1 MYSLWRN
8 EPLREQ
14 IKSNARTIATSQVLS
29 LLPALLIT
37 ELFFH
42 WKSFLLEFVGF
53 LATWFVIDFVLSK
66 LLALIRPLREKSV
79 S

>member
-14 IKSNARTIATSQVLS
+14 IKSNARTIVTSQVLS

-66 LLALIRPLREKSV
+66 LLALIRPLRRKSV